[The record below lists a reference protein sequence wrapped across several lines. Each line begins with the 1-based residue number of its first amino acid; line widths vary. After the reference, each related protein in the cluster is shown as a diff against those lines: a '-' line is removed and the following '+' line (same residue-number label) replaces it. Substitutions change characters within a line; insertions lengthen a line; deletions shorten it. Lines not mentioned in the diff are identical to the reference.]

1 MNVSSTEFKTHLGEY
16 LTEAMHKPVFIK
28 RRNNEAVL
36 LSKKEYERLQKI
48 EDSYWLNEASL
59 AEAEGYI
66 GIETSMAKLK
76 NVFDKSE

>member
-1 MNVSSTEFKTHLGEY
+1 
-16 LTEAMHKPVFIK
+16 MHKPVFIK

-48 EDSYWLNEASL
+48 EDGYWLNEAKL
-59 AEAEGYI
+59 AESQGYI